1 MVPTS
6 LDAADYDDSDRG
18 SRKGMSRQAAR
29 PRVSRALLASL
40 PEGEP
45 QFGYVLDDDGQLY
58 IRPDKQQPVR

>member
-1 MVPTS
+1 
-6 LDAADYDDSDRG
+6 
-18 SRKGMSRQAAR
+18 MSRQAAR